1 MKSEEEVSGD
11 EHVALTGRWPREGAK
26 DKSNL
31 STGVLE
37 SLPRV
42 PAASRLYLL
51 AERASKKIHMDPKI
65 SNQRQA
71 ARKLAAQRLDCLGKA
86 VSQPLMEVLNQYKR
100 SLQNLH
106 PFEAALADL
115 TVRARKKRG
124 HRTLLEQLAEVNEL
138 RKTALA
144 RCKESA
150 GLANKAASKKEAL
163 EILDSTYS
171 DLEILLNENDEVL
184 LELNEIQQAVSK
196 LPVVD
201 LQLPTLVLV
210 GAPNVGKSSIV
221 RSISS
226 GTPEVN
232 NYPFTTRGMTMGH
245 LYHPVSNIK
254 CQVMDTP
261 GLLSRP
267 DEDRNEMEALTLASM
282 QHLPTAV
289 LFVMDLSGLSGEQSS
304 IEKQIEVRNE
314 LRARFPRRPWVDVIS
329 KSDLP
334 RLKEEEVQK
343 LNWGHYSISVKTGD
357 GVDKLCVRVI
367 EMLEEVQD
375 VLLSLGLAKQE

>member
-221 RSISS
+221 RSLSS
-226 GTPEVN
+226 GTLEEK
-232 NYPFTTRGMTMGH
+232 NYTFTTRGMTMGH

-254 CQVMDTP
+254 C
-261 GLLSRP
+261 
-267 DEDRNEMEALTLASM
+267 